1 MFERIASAL
10 NWSREVWP
18 LLLQCKLTGKAQEVC
33 ATLSLEDSLLK
44 YDAVKAAI
52 LRAYELVPEA
62 YRQRFRSHKKSFS
75 QTFVEFA
82 REKGV
87 LFDKWCTSSKI
98 TDFKT
103 LRELILLEEFKNC
116 IPERVVVYFKR
127 TKSNN
132 LISSLCLCGRV
143 CVDP

>member
-33 ATLSLEDSLLK
+33 ATLSLEDSLK
-44 YDAVKAAI
+44 YDTVKASI
-52 LRAYELVPEA
+52 LYAYELVPEA
-62 YRQRFRSHKKSFS
+62 YRQQFRSHKIFS

-98 TDFKT
+98 SDFQT
-103 LRELILLEEFKNC
+103 LRELIILEEFKNC
-116 IPERVVVYFKR
+116 VPERVVVYL
-127 TKSNN
+127 N
-132 LISSLCLCGRV
+132 
-143 CVDP
+143 